1 MKTKLFLSMALAL
14 AFIATL
20 SIALAQ
26 NKSADTMKTRWNKV
40 EEFARLGRPESAMKE
55 VEAILAQAEKEK
67 NAAETIKALV
77 YKMRFVMEKNPDET
91 ENLIGE
97 LEAKANTMGGSDE
110 KALLHSMAAEL
121 YGKYYEEKKYII
133 DQRTDIEGNQPTD
146 MKTWTR
152 SMFYKKI
159 IEYANAS
166 LTDSNTLQ
174 QTPTTKYAILVEL
187 GKDSR
192 QLQPTL
198 FHFLAYRKIEM
209 LKEIEQNSNN
219 EYMSSDESN
228 KNENNLNNEI
238 LKTFN
243 QTTAFDSKQKNLP
256 ALVYT
261 ELQKLNYTNPSKDE
275 QYLSALNALEKA
287 YTGNEAVVEVLAE
300 KAEYYLT
307 RANEQEKADDAK
319 KTAYRIVVD
328 GISAYPNYKR
338 IALLENLKSQILK
351 VEISA
356 NYSEA
361 VKPGTKLKLQLN
373 TNNITELQLSIYK
386 VEASAVEYFNYKTNQ
401 RREKSLYPKRTEVEK
416 RTIQIKPD
424 SNFNTVKS
432 EIEINTGSYGI
443 YEFLISTNK
452 SKIRNERA
460 TGSFTVTDFAFIQK
474 SSSDI
479 KTQLYVLDRM
489 SGNPQ
494 KDVLVK
500 TYEQKWTGSGYKT
513 TPLGEFKSNNDG
525 NVSYQKNSNYE
536 NRIVV
541 FERGNDRYFT
551 ASANSY
557 GYYQHYNANDKLSS
571 DETALFTDR
580 SLYRP
585 GQALYFKGIVYNR
598 QKQQASPNA
607 TATIELYNVNG
618 EKITEKKVKSNDFG
632 SFEGTF
638 MLPES
643 GLNGAYRLQC
653 GNNSINIWV
662 EEYKRPTF
670 EVTLARPKDEVRF
683 GEKLSM
689 KGEVKAYSGYA
700 VADATVKYRV
710 LRQTHRFC
718 WWIREQEKT
727 VGSGTTKTNADGNFD
742 ITFTP
747 ERTKQP
753 TTAWWR
759 GNEQYYTYRVVT
771 DVTDSKGETQSDEQN
786 VSVGDKAL
794 FIIAEI
800 PNKLEKTTATALD
813 ISTQTLNGETPIS
826 TLDFV
831 LSELKP
837 SEEYFE
843 NISDTN
849 QLQPQRIAQQGS
861 FKTDE
866 KLKLDLSKLTSGLYR
881 LTLTTRDN
889 RGNLVKEEKQ
899 FIIYSNTDKK
909 PAARMYK
916 WILAPKTE
924 LVVGERA
931 EIKFGTSTHNCD
943 VLYEIMQGER
953 VLERRWA
960 RLNNEIKTFEIP
972 FNESFGAG
980 VTVMFTFMKDEK
992 LYTEQVILRKKQEEK
1007 KLTPIVSVFRD
1018 KLKPGEKAE
1027 YTINIPQS
1035 TGDKNRAEML
1045 VAMYDASLDAL
1056 RPHSWSF
1063 NPAIIEQIEYTSG
1076 WTLTK
1081 GESGSIFIWNDPDVR
1096 NVPAYLLDELNWFG
1110 LPLGY
1115 QNYRIMAYGRAGGLK
1130 RMAKQSNDIMLE
1142 SASPL
1147 EEKVMT
1153 AVASN
1158 MASMEDNAQ
1167 KEKENSQRET
1177 VKVREN
1183 FNETAFFYPQLHTD
1197 KEGNVKFSF
1206 TAPESLTRWN
1216 LKMLAHSANLYFG
1229 QETMQVLTQK
1239 ELMIQMNLPR
1249 FVRKSDKLTLAAT
1262 VINLTETPQSAKLF
1276 LEINDPENEQL
1287 IQRFESAEKIL
1298 LEAKASKTATWNL
1311 DALQKYDLVKIKV
1324 VAQNENFSDGE
1335 QKYLPVL
1342 PDKAL
1347 ITESQTLTIRANQK
1361 RVFNF
1366 TNFVKNMK
1374 NVDTKNFTVEFS
1386 SNPTWYAIQ
1395 ALPSLAEPT
1404 KANAVDLLA
1413 AYYAN
1418 SLAAHIANSNPKL
1431 KSVFEQWKNNTG
1443 SRDALLS
1450 NLQKNQELKNILLE
1464 ETPWLTDAKTESEQ
1478 KKRIALL
1485 FALNQQASQT
1495 HTLDKL
1501 IELQLPSGGFTW
1513 FKGMKESRYI
1523 TQEIALNMA
1532 RLHKMTQTAR
1542 SEKENQVIRKA
1553 LKYLDMEIA
1562 RDFAELKKWNKDY
1575 HKSQVITDL
1584 QLFYLHTRSEY
1595 KDIPVDANARVAV
1608 DFYTA
1613 QSEKYWM
1620 DWTLYGKAMM
1630 AVVAHRNGKSIVANN
1645 IIKSIE
1651 ENALQNDELG
1661 MYWAKNRPGWWWNER
1676 PIATQTAIMEAMA
1689 EIKLNQSML
1698 DEMKIWLLKQ
1708 KQTQKWDSPIATV
1721 NAIYALLNYGNDWTT
1736 TEGETI
1742 INLGR
1747 ETLKPESKEA
1757 GTGYFKMSVPTSE
1770 LKPEMGNIT
1779 VQTKGTATIGW
1790 GAAYWQYFQ
1799 DIDQVKQVGKE
1810 IRISKKLFVER
1821 AESAKKTMVPIEQ
1834 TKLKKGDKLITRLV
1848 LTTDRDMEFVALKDL
1863 RAACLEPV
1871 EQNSGY
1877 QWRESVAYYYSIK
1890 DASTQYFFDYLPKG
1904 TYVFEHASWVNNTG
1918 SFTSGFTSTQC
1929 LYAPEFTAHTA
1940 GEKITVE

>member
-1 MKTKLFLSMALAL
+1 MKTKLFLSIAIALAI
-14 AFIATL
+14 IATL

-26 NKSADTMKTRWNKV
+26 NKATDTMKTRWNKV

-67 NAAETIKALV
+67 NATETIKALV

-97 LEAKANTMGGSDE
+97 LEAKANAVGKSDV
-110 KALLHSMAAEL
+110 KALLHSMVAEL
-121 YGKYYEEKKYII
+121 YGKYYEEKRYII
-133 DQRTDIEGNQPTD
+133 DQRTDIEGKQTTD

-152 SMFYKKI
+152 SMFYNKI

-166 LTDSNTLQ
+166 LTDSNTLRQ
-174 QTPTTKYAILVEL
+174 IPTTQYAILVEL

-192 QLQPTL
+192 QLQPSL

-209 LKEIEQNSNN
+209 LKEIEQNSNYG
-219 EYMSSDESN
+219 YMSSDERN
-228 KNENNLNNEI
+228 KNENNLNNEM
-238 LKTFN
+238 LNTYN
-243 QTTAFDSKQKNLP
+243 QIIAFDREQKNLP

-287 YTGNEAVVEVLAE
+287 NTGNEAVVEVLAE
-300 KAEYYLT
+300 KAEYYLS
-307 RANEQEKADDAK
+307 RANEQKQANDTK
-319 KTAYRIVVD
+319 KIAYQIVVN
-328 GISAYPNYKR
+328 GISDYPNYKR

-351 VEISA
+351 VEVSA

-361 VKPGTKLKLQLN
+361 VKPGAKLKLQLST
-373 TNNITELQLSIYK
+373 TNVSELQLSIYR
-386 VEASAVEYFNYKTNQ
+386 VEASAVDYFKYKTNQ
-401 RREKSLYPKRTEVEK
+401 RRERALYPKRTEVEK

-424 SNFNTVKS
+424 SNFNSVKS
-432 EIEINTGSYGI
+432 EIVINTGGYGI

-460 TGSFTVTDFAFIQK
+460 TGSFTVTDFAFIHK
-474 SSSDI
+474 STSDI
-479 KTQLYVLDRM
+479 TAQLYVLDRM

-500 TYEQKWTGSGYKT
+500 TYEQKWIGNGYQIA
-513 TPLGEFKSNNDG
+513 PLGEFKSNIEG
-525 NVSYQKNSNYE
+525 SISYQKNSNYE

-541 FERGNDRYFT
+541 FEKGNDRYFT
-551 ASANSY
+551 ALAYSH
-557 GYYQHYNANDKLSS
+557 GYNHQYNDNNKFGD

-585 GQALYFKGIVYNR
+585 GQALFFKGIVYNR
-598 QKQQASPNA
+598 QKQQTTPNA
-607 TATIELYNVNG
+607 TATVELYNVNG
-618 EKITEKKVKSNDFG
+618 EKINEKQVKSNEFG

-638 MLPES
+638 ILPES

-653 GNNSINIWV
+653 GKNSINIWV

-683 GEKLSM
+683 GDKLSL

-700 VADATVKYRV
+700 VADAVVKYRV
-710 LRQTHRFC
+710 LRQNHRFC
-718 WWIREQEKT
+718 WWSREPEKT
-727 VGSGTTKTNADGNFD
+727 IASGTTSTNADGSFE
-742 ITFTP
+742 IAFIP

-753 TTAWWR
+753 TVSWWR
-759 GNEQYYTYRVVT
+759 GNEQYYTYRVIT

-794 FIIAEI
+794 YIIAEV

-813 ISTQTLNGETPIS
+813 ITTQTLNGETPIS
-826 TLDFV
+826 KLDFV
-831 LSELKP
+831 LTELKP

-849 QLQPQRIAQQGS
+849 QLQPQRIVLQGS
-861 FKTDE
+861 FETDE
-866 KLKLDLSKLTSGLYR
+866 KLKLDLSKLASGLYR
-881 LTLTTRDN
+881 LTLSTRDN
-889 RGNLVKEEKQ
+889 RGNEVKEEKQ
-899 FIIYSNTDKK
+899 FIVYSNTDKK
-909 PAARMYK
+909 PAIKMYK

-924 LVVGERA
+924 FIVGERA
-931 EIKFGTSTHNCD
+931 EVKFGTSTNNCD
-943 VLYEIMQGER
+943 MLYEIMQGER
-953 VLERRWA
+953 VLERRWV

-972 FNESFGAG
+972 FKESFGAG
-980 VTVMFTFMKDEK
+980 VTIMFTFVKDER
-992 LYTEQVILRKKQEEK
+992 LYSEQVILLKKREEK

-1027 YTINIPQS
+1027 YTINIPES
-1035 TGDKNRAEML
+1035 TEDKNRAEML

-1063 NPAIIEQIEYTSG
+1063 NPSIIEQIEYTSG
-1076 WTLTK
+1076 WKFTK
-1081 GESGSIFIWNDPDVR
+1081 GETGSVFIWNEPDVR
-1096 NVPAYLLDELNWFG
+1096 NIPAYLLDQLNWFG

-1115 QNYRIMAYGRAGGLK
+1115 QNYRIIAFGRAGGVK
-1130 RMAKQSNDIMLE
+1130 RIAKQSNDIMLE
-1142 SASPL
+1142 TAAPL
-1147 EEKVMT
+1147 EEKMMLAT
-1153 AVASN
+1153 DAN
-1158 MASMEDNAQ
+1158 MASMPDKAQ
-1167 KEKENSQRET
+1167 NEKEESQREK
-1177 VKVREN
+1177 VKIREN

-1197 KEGNVKFSF
+1197 NEGNVKFSF

-1216 LKMLAHSANLYFG
+1216 LKILAHSANLYFG
-1229 QETMQVLTQK
+1229 QETMQVITQK

-1262 VINLTETPQSAKLF
+1262 VINLTEIPQSAKLF
-1276 LEINDPENEQL
+1276 LEIINPENEQL
-1287 IQRFESAEKIL
+1287 IQKFETTEKIL
-1298 LEAKASKTATWNL
+1298 LEAKASKTATWVL
-1311 DALQKYDLVKIKV
+1311 DALHKYDLVKIKV

-1335 QKYLPVL
+1335 QKYLPIL

-1347 ITESQTLTIRANQK
+1347 ITESQPMTIRANQT
-1361 RVFNF
+1361 RTFNF

-1374 NVDTKNFTVEFS
+1374 QVESKNFTVEFS

-1404 KANAVDLLA
+1404 SANAVDLFV

-1431 KSVFEQWKNNTG
+1431 KSVFEQWKNNAG
-1443 SRDALLS
+1443 SRDALIS
-1450 NLQKNQELKNILLE
+1450 NLQKNQELKNMLLE

-1485 FALNQQASQT
+1485 FDINRQAAQVNIF
-1495 HTLDKL
+1495 DKL
-1501 IELQLPSGGFTW
+1501 MELQLPSGGFTW

-1532 RLHKMTQTAR
+1532 RLHKMTQTPR
-1542 SEKENQVIRKA
+1542 NENENQVIRKA
-1553 LKYLDMEIA
+1553 LNYLDLELA

-1595 KDIPVDANARVAV
+1595 KDIPVDAYARAAV
-1608 DFYTA
+1608 DFYTD

-1689 EIKLNQSML
+1689 EIKPNQSML

-1708 KQTQKWDSPIATV
+1708 KQTQIWDNPIATA
-1721 NAIYALLNYGNDWTT
+1721 NAIYALLNYGNDWMT
-1736 TEGETI
+1736 TEGETV
-1742 INLGR
+1742 INLGK
-1747 ETLKPESKEA
+1747 ETLMPESKEA
-1757 GTGYFKMSVPTSE
+1757 GTGYFKMSVPTSK

-1799 DIDQVKQVGKE
+1799 DISQVKQAGKE
-1810 IRISKKLFVER
+1810 IQVSKKLYVER
-1821 AESAKKTMVPIEQ
+1821 TENTKKTMVPITQ
-1834 TKLKKGDKLITRLV
+1834 TELKKGDKLITRLV
-1848 LTTDRDMEFVALKDL
+1848 LTTDRDLEFVALKDL
-1863 RAACLEPV
+1863 RAACLEPI

-1904 TYVFEHASWVNNTG
+1904 TYVFEHAAWINNTG
-1918 SFTSGFTSTQC
+1918 SFTSGFTSVQC
-1929 LYAPEFTAHTA
+1929 LYAPEFTAHTD